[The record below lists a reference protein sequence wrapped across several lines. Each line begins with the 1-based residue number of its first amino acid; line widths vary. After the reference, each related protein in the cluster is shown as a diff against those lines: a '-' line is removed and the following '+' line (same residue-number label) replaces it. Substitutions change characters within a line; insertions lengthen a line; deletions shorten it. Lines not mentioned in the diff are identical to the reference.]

1 MKLHDLTT
9 LGRSGLPV
17 SPLALGTM
25 TMGNA
30 DWGNSD
36 EDSRAIFDAYV
47 DAGGNFIDTADI
59 YAAGRS
65 EELIGDFIK
74 TRDLRDRVVL
84 ATKYSWNASGDNP
97 LAGGNGRKHVC
108 RALENSLRR
117 LQTDYIDLYWMHV
130 WDGVTPVE
138 ETLQTLG
145 DLVRAGK
152 IRYFGFS
159 NMPCWFTVKSATLA
173 SVHDAPGPIAMQM
186 AYSLVERNIEN
197 EFVPAARELGM
208 GIVPWSPLGAGFL
221 TGKYRRDDRKNKG
234 RLSGGNPFGDS
245 LFTERNWQILD
256 KLREVA
262 AEIERP
268 LAQVAL
274 AWARSQ
280 NGVSSLIIG
289 ATKIEQLR
297 NNIASLEIEL
307 TAEQLAKLDEV
318 SAPTPTFPY
327 SIFSDEIRRSIFGG
341 ANVRG

>member
-30 DWGNSD
+30 DWGSSD
-36 EDSRAIFDAYV
+36 DVSRAIFDAYV

-59 YAAGRS
+59 YAGGRS
-65 EELIGDFIK
+65 EELVGQFIAE
-74 TRDLRDRVVL
+74 RQLRDRVVL
-84 ATKYSWNASGDNP
+84 TTKYGWNSGEGNP
-97 LAGGNGRKHVC
+97 LAGGNGRKNVH
-108 RALENSLRR
+108 RALENSLKR
-117 LQTDYIDLYWMHV
+117 LQTDYLDLYWMHV

-159 NMPCWFTVKSATLA
+159 DMPCWFTVKAATLA
-173 SVHDAPGPIAMQM
+173 QTHNAPGPIAMQM

-221 TGKYRRDDRKNKG
+221 TGKYKRDDRADKG
-234 RLSGGNPFGDS
+234 RLSGDNPFGDS

-256 KLREVA
+256 ALRAVA
-262 AEIERP
+262 ADAERP
-268 LAQVAL
+268 LAQIAL
-274 AWARSQ
+274 AWARAQ
-280 NGVSSLIIG
+280 TGVTSLIIG
-289 ATKIEQLR
+289 ATKLEQLQD
-297 NNIASLEIEL
+297 NIASLEIEL
-307 TAEQLAKLDEV
+307 SPAQLAKLDEA
-318 SAPTPTFPY
+318 SALEPAFPY
-327 SIFSDEIRRSIFGG
+327 SIFSDEIKRSIFGG